1 MSLSA
6 PPGISLRP
14 YLPRDL
20 PRLGAITRAAIE
32 DLAAEDYDHEQ
43 RAAWA
48 SSFEDEGRF
57 GAKLESYVTLVADAG
72 DVVAAYIALKD
83 NETVE
88 LLYVA
93 PEFARRGI
101 ATFLCQAMEL
111 LAEGRKAGKLKV
123 QASDTAQPL
132 FEALGYVP
140 MQRNTVSLHGQWLA
154 NTTMEKTLQPSTTAS
169 AQ

>member
-101 ATFLCQAMEL
+101 ATFLCQANG
-111 LAEGRKAGKLKV
+111 AAGRGS
-123 QASDTAQPL
+123 Q
-132 FEALGYVP
+132 G
-140 MQRNTVSLHGQWLA
+140 G
-154 NTTMEKTLQPSTTAS
+154 
-169 AQ
+169 

>member
-1 MSLSA
+1 
-6 PPGISLRP
+6 
-14 YLPRDL
+14 
-20 PRLGAITRAAIE
+20 
-32 DLAAEDYDHEQ
+32 
-43 RAAWA
+43 
-48 SSFEDEGRF
+48 
-57 GAKLESYVTLVADAG
+57 
-72 DVVAAYIALKD
+72 
-83 NETVE
+83 
-88 LLYVA
+88 
-93 PEFARRGI
+93 
-101 ATFLCQAMEL
+101 MEL